1 MNYNVET
8 NYKMDSSLFKNKQ
21 LINAMKKLNNLFLK
35 ETYKGNKVSYYYED
49 LNGNV
54 IS

>member
-21 LINAMKKLNNLFLK
+21 LINAMKNIK
-35 ETYKGNKVSYYYED
+35 
-49 LNGNV
+49 
-54 IS
+54 